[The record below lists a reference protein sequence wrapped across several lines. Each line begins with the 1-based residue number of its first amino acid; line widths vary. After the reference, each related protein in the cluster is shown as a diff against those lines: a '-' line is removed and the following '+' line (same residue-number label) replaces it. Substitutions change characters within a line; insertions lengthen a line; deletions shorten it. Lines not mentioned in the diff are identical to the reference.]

1 MLFIEKIEKERKKER
16 NKNLIFSFL
25 FLAFIILSPFLESI
39 FNLSI

>member
-25 FLAFIILSPFLESI
+25 FMVFILLAPFLESI

>member
-16 NKNLIFSFL
+16 NKNLLCCFL
-25 FLAFIILSPFLESI
+25 FMALILLAPFIESI